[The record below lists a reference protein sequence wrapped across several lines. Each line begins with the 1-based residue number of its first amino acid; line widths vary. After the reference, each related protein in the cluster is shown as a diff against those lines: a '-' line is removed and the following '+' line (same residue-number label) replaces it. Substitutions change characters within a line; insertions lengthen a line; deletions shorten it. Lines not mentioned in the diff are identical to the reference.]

1 MPDLSR
7 FGPIFHRFGHT
18 TIKILMVVDGNI
30 DTVEG
35 ANQFGIGR
43 VARLI
48 EDLERGCS
56 SFSVDTARRNPHFS
70 PAENNGH
77 ISTSFR
83 FDSQAGGAHVID
95 AYDEIWLF
103 GINGEFAAGL
113 DPGELRVLTEWMNR
127 GGGIFATGDHEDLGA
142 ALCGDIPRVR
152 EMRRWTQAQGVPPI
166 GGFQRLDTNRPTNAA
181 EASGASPMAFAHEED
196 TTPQPIDWV
205 SVWSFRAGFR
215 VYDRPHE
222 VLCHPDL
229 GPIDVMPDH
238 PHEGRT
244 REVSEMNLAAS
255 YNFGGGVAGSDFPNA
270 SSGGPVPLVI
280 AHGDTA
286 PAPPTSKPYK
296 GPCGAFRFPMIS
308 VYDGRS
314 AGVQGRVAVDSTW
327 HHWFDLNIHDLEHA
341 ADDTAWRKI
350 SRYFENLA
358 VWLAPPGRFRPEC
371 WFVKQWFEYPLVE
384 EFANRPIDASL
395 ITPEIAGLVR
405 TKFSKLFG
413 PCTTSSFVWGSICD
427 LHPRICKG
435 LIEFDPRRRFEP
447 WPPPVCLTCPP
458 FELFEDVVFE
468 GMLRATLPFLDEL
481 EGLGDEVERIDPE
494 KLLRRFEV
502 HASLG
507 IEEAVHAYA
516 DRVVADLDRDRAIW
530 ANVREVTPRGAEALA
545 KRTAAE
551 AKAKRAAKQPAK
563 RAAKQ
568 PAKRASGR
576 AAKPRTP
583 RST

>member
-7 FGPIFHRFGHT
+7 FESIFHRFGHT
-18 TIKILMVVDGNI
+18 TIKILMVVDGSI
-30 DTVEG
+30 RTVEG
-35 ANQFGIGR
+35 PNQFGIGR

-56 SFSVDTARRNPHFS
+56 SFTVDTARRQPHFLA
-70 PAENNGH
+70 AENSGH

-83 FDSQAGGAHVID
+83 FDAQAGGSNVID
-95 AYDEIWLF
+95 GYDQIWLF
-103 GINGEFAAGL
+103 GINGEFSAGL
-113 DPGELRVLTEWMNR
+113 DASELRVLTAWMNR

-181 EASGASPMAFAHEED
+181 EATGASPMAFAHEAD

-205 SVWSFRAGFR
+205 PVWSYRAGFL
-215 VYDRPHE
+215 VYERPHE

-255 YNFGGGVAGSDFPNA
+255 YDFGGGVAGSDFPNA
-270 SSGGPVPLVI
+270 NSGGPLPLVI

-296 GPCGAFRFPMIS
+296 GNCGAFRFPMIS

-314 AGVQGRVAVDSTW
+314 AGVKGRVAVDSTW

-350 SRYFENLA
+350 RRYFENLA
-358 VWLAPPGRFRPEC
+358 VWLAPAGRFRHEC
-371 WFVKQWFEYPLVE
+371 WVIKQWFEYPLVE
-384 EFANRPIDASL
+384 EFANRRIDASL

-405 TKFSKLFG
+405 GKFTKLFG
-413 PCTTSSFVWGSICD
+413 PCTTSSFVWGNICD
-427 LHPRICKG
+427 LHPKVCKG
-435 LIEFDPRRRFEP
+435 LFELDPRRIPEP
-447 WPPPVCLTCPP
+447 WPPVCLTCPP

-468 GMLRATLPFLDEL
+468 GLLRATLPFMDEL
-481 EGLGDEVERIDPE
+481 EALGDEVERIDPE
-494 KLLRRFEV
+494 KLQRRFAA

-507 IEEAVHAYA
+507 VEEAVHAHA
-516 DRVVADLDRDRAIW
+516 ARVLASLEHDRATW
-530 ANVREVTPRGAEALA
+530 ANVLEVTPRGAELLA
-545 KRTAAE
+545 QRTAAE
-551 AKAKRAAKQPAK
+551 SKRSSKRATKQPAK
-563 RAAKQ
+563 RATKQ
-568 PAKRASGR
+568 PAK
-576 AAKPRTP
+576 P
-583 RST
+583 RSPRSK